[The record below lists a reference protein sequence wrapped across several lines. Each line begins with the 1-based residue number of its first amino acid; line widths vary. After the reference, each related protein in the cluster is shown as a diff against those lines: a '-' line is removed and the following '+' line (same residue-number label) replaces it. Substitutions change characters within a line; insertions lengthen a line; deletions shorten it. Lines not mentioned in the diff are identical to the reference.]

1 MILAF
6 VAQVR
11 RERLAEYAALHA
23 APWPEHMAVLKAAHI
38 EDYTIHLD
46 EPRALLFAR
55 FTYTGTDLNADMA
68 RVDAHPVACAWDAV
82 TRECM
87 LIPEGATDAWVAL
100 SPVFRLA

>member
-11 RERLAEYAALHA
+11 PERLAEYKALHA
-23 APWPEHMAVLKAAHI
+23 APWREHMAVLTAAHI

-55 FTYTGTDLNADMA
+55 FTYAGSDLDADVA
-68 RVDAHPVACAWDAV
+68 RVDARAWDAV
-82 TRECM
+82 TREC
-87 LIPEGATDAWVAL
+87 LVVPEGATDAWVAL
-100 SPVFRLA
+100 PPVFRLA

>member
-11 RERLAEYAALHA
+11 PERLAEYKALHA
-23 APWPEHMAVLKAAHI
+23 APWPEHMAVLTAAHI

-55 FTYTGTDLNADMA
+55 FTTLATASTPTWPASTPTRSRARGTRSRAS
-68 RVDAHPVACAWDAV
+68 AC
-82 TRECM
+82 
-87 LIPEGATDAWVAL
+87 
-100 SPVFRLA
+100 